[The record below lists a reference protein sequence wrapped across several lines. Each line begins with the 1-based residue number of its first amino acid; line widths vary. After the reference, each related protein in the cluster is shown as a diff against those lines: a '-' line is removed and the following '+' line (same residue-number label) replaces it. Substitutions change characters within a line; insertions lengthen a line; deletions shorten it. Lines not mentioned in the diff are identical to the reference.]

1 MMLSVL
7 TTPGG
12 RLILGG
18 HQQPP
23 VAHFRSRM
31 RATIYIESSVLA
43 FPGTATVEWRSE
55 IASALDRARSWFDL
69 SVVIV
74 GRDRLDDALHAALHE
89 FDPARAVFGGARIP
103 HTAFVGAVALDLRA
117 HQVRTAW
124 LLCTSLGGRVPPS
137 AAESVEKMRL
147 RTNVRILPVRSD
159 VVTPVSAD
167 DLEEVFA
174 GFVRSKGT
182 L

>member
-1 MMLSVL
+1 MMQSVR

-18 HQQPP
+18 RQQPP
-23 VAHFRSRM
+23 VAHSGSFM
-31 RATIYIESSVLA
+31 RATIYIEWTVLT
-43 FPGTATVEWRSE
+43 FPGTATTEWRSE
-55 IASALDRARSWFDL
+55 FSSALDRARAWFSLD
-69 SVVIV
+69 VVLV
-74 GRDRLDDALHAALHE
+74 GRDHLDDMLHAAMHTLE
-89 FDPARAVFGGARIP
+89 PARVIFGGARTP
-103 HTAFVGAVALDLRA
+103 HSAFVGAVALDMRA

-124 LLCTSLGGRVPPS
+124 LLSTSLEGRVSPS

-174 GFVRSKGT
+174 GFVRSRGT